1 MRVGPHPAHWIVV
14 TDPDTRA
21 ELGRIYRS
29 AFAEQWSGGVPS
41 TGLTG
46 SQRRSIDSAA
56 YLAQVLGEV
65 PVLVLACLETGTP
78 LPPGNQ
84 SGLWGTLLPA
94 VWSYM
99 LAARTRGLGT
109 TWTAAHLRHEKEVA
123 DLLGIPEG
131 VHQGALIPTAYHLGT
146 DFQPAPRPRWA
157 RHCTTGGGEFQ
168 LDVHCGHQDAGRVLV
183 DGVSGWTAG
192 TGRCACPGRGV
203 RCTGPATTARWSA
216 GPRGAASKR
225 PRESGK
231 RGGGWC
237 RRGP

>member
-1 MRVGPHPAHWIVV
+1 MLTATLTADALLTRTRSVRRRLDLTRPVPLSLVEECLQVAQQAPCGSGRTPAHWIVV

-146 DFQPAPRPRWA
+146 DFQPAPRPPLGATLHHGRW
-157 RHCTTGGGEFQ
+157 
-168 LDVHCGHQDAGRVLV
+168 
-183 DGVSGWTAG
+183 
-192 TGRCACPGRGV
+192 
-203 RCTGPATTARWSA
+203 
-216 GPRGAASKR
+216 
-225 PRESGK
+225 
-231 RGGGWC
+231 
-237 RRGP
+237 